1 MPGGSTCRRRP
12 PALLQSALM
21 DSHSQTLE
29 DVFPGDSAMA
39 REMRGRDWCLHPLGD
54 PRAWPEGLKVPLR
67 MMLLSRFE
75 MWLGWS
81 DDVFFFYNDAYIPT
95 LGEKHPKA
103 LGTPMRIVWKEIYH
117 DVEDRVIS
125 VMRDSVAT
133 WDKALQLLLVRRG
146 YPEET
151 YHTFSYSPL
160 RGDVG
165 VTEGLMC
172 VVSEETE
179 RVIGERRLETLR
191 TLALSLL
198 LVHSRDQ
205 IIAGVESALRSNQQ
219 DFPFAHIRLFN
230 TAERPQTGEL
240 GDVVWPFANVL
251 DGAASTRFK
260 VDGLVQ
266 HLPKGAWTIPPR
278 EALIVPITKA
288 GQVAPGGA
296 LVLGLNPYCPE
307 DQEITGFAQ
316 LIAAQIAGALAV
328 VDARASEAAEVER
341 LRDLFAQSPSFI
353 AVLRGPEHR
362 FELTNPGYQKL
373 IGHRDVIGKTVR
385 EALPEVDGQAYFGM
399 LDSVYTTGKPVIG
412 QSAEVTIQSTPGG
425 EPELRFVD
433 FVYQPIR
440 DAQGVVTGIFVEGI
454 DITSAHDSAAALR
467 ESEARFRTF
476 AQAIPNHF
484 WTSFPSG
491 YLDWFNDQTL
501 AYTGRTTESLVG
513 DRWTDIVHPDD
524 LARAAEAWAHS
535 LASGDDYEIEFR
547 ILRGDGEY
555 LWHLVRALP
564 MRDDKGV
571 ITRWIGTNTDI
582 HARRLSEESSTAE
595 RERIWNSTNDLMGTA
610 GTDGYL
616 KSVNPAWSRLLGRS
630 EAELLER
637 PFTDIIDPADHP
649 KVAATIER
657 LMRGE
662 AVNDLEDRLIH
673 KDGSAS
679 LIAWSA
685 EPAGDH
691 FYIVGRNVTQQRL
704 AEDALRQSQ
713 KMEAVGQLTGG
724 IAHDFNNLLQGITGS
739 LDLVQKRISQ
749 GRTNELERFIS
760 GAMTAANRAAALT
773 HRLLA
778 FSRRQPLDPRS
789 VKANPLVAS
798 MEDLLRRTLGE
809 HIELELVLSG
819 GLWLTLCDPNQLE
832 SALLNL
838 AINARDAMPDGGKL
852 IIETHNAHL
861 DNAYVARQ
869 RDVSAGQYVCIG
881 VTDTGTGMSAET
893 IAKAFDPFFTTKPI
907 GQGTGL
913 GLSMIYGFARQSEGY
928 AKIYSEL
935 GKGTTFKLYLPRH
948 RGESGDDDA
957 LPELSDAHN
966 AYVGETVLVV
976 EDEPVVRGLIVE
988 LLTELGYH
996 TLEASDGPKGLEVLQ
1011 SKRHIDL
1018 LVTDIGLPG
1027 LNGRQ
1032 VADAGRLLRP
1042 DLKILFMTGYAENA
1056 ALASGFLDHGMAMIT
1071 KPFAMEALATRVRE
1085 TLEGS

>member
-1 MPGGSTCRRRP
+1 
-12 PALLQSALM
+12 M
-21 DSHSQTLE
+21 DRLSQTLD
-29 DVFPGDSAMA
+29 DVFPGDSMMA
-39 REMRGRDWCLHPLGD
+39 REMRSRDWSTHPLGD

-117 DVEDRVIS
+117 DVEDRVVS

-160 RGDVG
+160 RGDAG
-165 VTEGLMC
+165 ATEGLMC

-230 TAERPQTGEL
+230 TAERPQTGAL
-240 GDVVWPFANVL
+240 GDVAWPFANVL

-260 VDGLVQ
+260 LDGLVQ
-266 HLPKGAWTIPPR
+266 HLPKGAWTIPAR

-288 GQVAPGGA
+288 GQTTPGGA
-296 LVLGLNPYCPE
+296 LVLGLNPYRPE
-307 DQEITGFAQ
+307 DQDITGFAQ
-316 LIAAQIAGALAV
+316 LIAAQIAGALAT

-362 FELTNPGYQKL
+362 FEMTNPGYQKL
-373 IGHRDVIGKTVR
+373 VGHRDVIGKTVR
-385 EALPEVDGQAYFGM
+385 DALPEIDGQAYFGM
-399 LDSVYTTGKPVIG
+399 LDSVYSTGQPVVG
-412 QSAEVTIQSTPGG
+412 QSAEVMIQTKPGG

-440 DAQGVVTGIFVEGI
+440 DAQGAVTGIFVEGI

-467 ESEARFRTF
+467 ESESRFRTF

-484 WTSFPSG
+484 WTSLPSG
-491 YLDWFNDQTL
+491 HLDWFNDQTL
-501 AYTGRTTESLVG
+501 AYTGRTSASLIG
-513 DRWTDIVHPDD
+513 DRWAEIVHPDD
-524 LARAAEAWAHS
+524 IERAAEAWAHS
-535 LASGDDYEIEFR
+535 LVSGDDYEIEFR
-547 ILRGDGEY
+547 ILRADGEY

-564 MRDDKGV
+564 MRDDKGA

-582 HARRLSEESSTAE
+582 HARRLSEASNAAE
-595 RERIWNSTNDLMGTA
+595 RERIWSSTNDLMGMA
-610 GTDGYL
+610 GTDGFL
-616 KSVNPAWSRLLGRS
+616 KSVNPAWTRLLGYS
-630 EAELLER
+630 ETELLSR
-637 PFTDIIDPADHP
+637 PFTEIIDPADHP
-649 KVAATIER
+649 KVAATVER

-673 KDGSAS
+673 KDGSQS

-704 AEDALRQSQ
+704 AEDALRQAQ

-778 FSRRQPLDPRS
+778 FSRRQPLDPRP

-809 HIELELVLSG
+809 RIELELVLSG

-852 IIETHNAHL
+852 IIETNNAHL
-861 DNAYVARQ
+861 DNAYVAKQ
-869 RDVSAGQYVCIG
+869 RDVRAGQYVCIG

-893 IAKAFDPFFTTKPI
+893 IAKAFEPFFTTKPI

-948 RGESGDDDA
+948 RGDTADDDA
-957 LPELSDAHN
+957 VPELSDAHS

-996 TLEASDGPKGLEVLQ
+996 TLEASDGPKGLEMLQ

-1042 DLKILFMTGYAENA
+1042 ELKILFMTGYAENA

-1085 TLEGS
+1085 TLEG

>member
-1 MPGGSTCRRRP
+1 
-12 PALLQSALM
+12 M
-21 DSHSQTLE
+21 DNHSQTFD

-39 REMRGRDWCLHPLGD
+39 AEMRSRDWSTHPLGD
-54 PRAWPEGLKVPLR
+54 PRAWPDGLKVPLR

-95 LGEKHPKA
+95 LGEKHPGA
-103 LGTPMRIVWKEIYH
+103 LGVPMRIVWKEVYH
-117 DVEDRVIS
+117 DVEDRVVS

-133 WDKALQLLLVRRG
+133 WDKALLLLLTRRG

-160 RGDVG
+160 RGDARA
-165 VTEGLMC
+165 TEGLMC

-179 RVIGERRLETLR
+179 RVISERRLETLR

-198 LVHSRDQ
+198 LVHTRDN
-205 IIAGVESALRSNQQ
+205 IVSGVESALRSNQF
-219 DFPFAHIRLFN
+219 DFPFSQIFLFDKI
-230 TAERPQTGEL
+230 ERPHMGAL
-240 GDVVWPFANVL
+240 GSIPWPFANVL
-251 DGAASTRFK
+251 DGAASDRIK
-260 VDGLVQ
+260 LDGLV
-266 HLPKGAWTIPPR
+266 PDPPMGAWKIPPR
-278 EALIVPITKA
+278 EVLIVPITKA
-288 GQVAPGGA
+288 GQTAPSGA
-296 LVLGLNPYCPE
+296 LVLGLNPYRRE
-307 DQEITGFAQ
+307 DNEIVGFAQ
-316 LIAAQIAGALAV
+316 LIAAQVAGALAT
-328 VDARASEAAEVER
+328 VDARASEAAETGR
-341 LRDLFAQSPSFI
+341 LRELFAQSPSFI
-353 AVLRGPEHR
+353 AVLRGQDHR

-373 IGHRDVIGKTVR
+373 IGHRDVIGKSAHD
-385 EALPEVDGQAYFGM
+385 ALPEVEGQGFFEL
-399 LDSVYTTGKPVIG
+399 LDKVYATGEPFTG
-412 QSAEVTIQSTPGG
+412 QSTPLTIQATPNAA
-425 EPELRFVD
+425 PEQRFID

-440 DAQGVVTGIFVEGI
+440 DSSGSVTGIFVEGI
-454 DITSAHDSAAALR
+454 DVTDAHDSAAALR

-484 WTSFPSG
+484 WTSAPNG
-491 YLDWFNDQTL
+491 LLDWFNDQTL
-501 AYTGRTTESLVG
+501 AYTGRSFEALVG
-513 DRWTDIVHPDD
+513 EQWSTIVHPDD
-524 LARAAEAWAHS
+524 LARARVAWSEA
-535 LASGDDYEIEFR
+535 LTTGGDYEIEFR
-547 ILRGDGEY
+547 ILRADGEY

-564 MRDDKGV
+564 MRDDAGV

-582 HARRLSEESSTAE
+582 HARKLSEASSTAE
-595 RERIWNSTNDLMGTA
+595 RERIWSSTNDLMGTA
-610 GTDGYL
+610 GADGYL
-616 KSVNPAWSRLLGRS
+616 KSVNPAWSRLLGHDD
-630 EAELLER
+630 EFLLSR
-637 PFTDIIDPADHP
+637 PFFEFIDPADHA
-649 KVAATIER
+649 KVIATIAR
-657 LMRGE
+657 LMQGE

-673 KDGSAS
+673 KDGSHS

-685 EPAGDH
+685 EPAGDT

-704 AEDALRQSQ
+704 AEDALRQAQ

-749 GRTNELERFIS
+749 GRTNELDRFIS

-778 FSRRQPLDPRS
+778 FSRRQPLDPRP

-809 HIELELVLSG
+809 RIELELVLSG

-852 IIETHNAHL
+852 IIETNNAHL
-861 DNAYVARQ
+861 DNAYVAKQ
-869 RDVSAGQYVCIG
+869 RDVRAGQYVCIG

-893 IAKAFDPFFTTKPI
+893 MAKAFDPFFTTKPI

-948 RGESGDDDA
+948 RGDSAEDES
-957 LPELSDAHN
+957 LPELSDAHT

-996 TLEASDGPKGLEVLQ
+996 TLEASDGPKGLEILQ

-1018 LVTDIGLPG
+1018 LVTDIGLPV

-1071 KPFAMEALATRVRE
+1071 KPFAMEAFATRVRE
-1085 TLEGS
+1085 TLESN

>member
-1 MPGGSTCRRRP
+1 
-12 PALLQSALM
+12 M
-21 DSHSQTLE
+21 DRFSHSLE
-29 DVFPGDSAMA
+29 DVFPGNSEMA
-39 REMRGRDWCLHPLGD
+39 RQMRARDWSTHPLGD
-54 PRAWPEGLKVPLR
+54 PRSWPEGLKVPLR
-67 MMLLSRFE
+67 MMLQSRFE

-81 DDVFFFYNDAYIPT
+81 DDIFFFYNDAYIPT
-95 LGEKHPKA
+95 LGAKHPQA
-103 LGTPMRIVWKEIYH
+103 LGVPMRIVWKEVFGA
-117 DVEDRVIS
+117 VEDRVMS
-125 VMRDSVAT
+125 VMRDNTAT
-133 WDKALQLLLVRRG
+133 WDEALQLFLERSG
-146 YPEET
+146 FTEET

-160 RGDVG
+160 RGDG
-165 VTEGLMC
+165 GSTEGLMC
-172 VVSEETE
+172 VVTEVTE
-179 RVIGERRLETLR
+179 RVINERRLETLR
-191 TLALSLL
+191 TLAISLL
-198 LVHSRDQ
+198 LVHTRDQ
-205 IIAGVESALRSNQQ
+205 IVSGGERALGSNAN
-219 DFPFAHIRLFN
+219 DFPFVQIYLFDN
-230 TAERPQTGEL
+230 IDRPHAGSGAQMGRIA
-240 GDVVWPFANVL
+240 WPFDL
-251 DGAASTRFK
+251 IQDGASSER
-260 VDGLVQ
+260 VQ
-266 HLPKGAWTIPPR
+266 VKDFVADPPKGSWPIPPR

-288 GQVAPGGA
+288 GQSTASGA
-296 LVLGLNPYCPE
+296 LVIGLNPYRPY
-307 DQEITGFAQ
+307 DKDILGFAQ
-316 LIAAQIAGALAV
+316 LVASQLAGALAT
-328 VDARASEAAEVER
+328 VDARASEAAETER

-353 AVLRGPEHR
+353 AVLRGPDHR

-373 IGHRDVIGKTVR
+373 IGHREVIGKTVR
-385 EALPEVDGQAYFGM
+385 EALPEVEGQAYFSM
-399 LDSVYTTGKPVIG
+399 LDTVYRTGVPVVG
-412 QSAEVTIQSTPGG
+412 QSSEVVIRMDPDS
-425 EPELRFVD
+425 EPQLRFID
-433 FVYQPIR
+433 FVYQPMR
-440 DAQGVVTGIFVEGI
+440 DSNGIVTGIFVEGI
-454 DITSAHDSAAALR
+454 DITSAHDSAVALR
-467 ESEARFRTF
+467 ESESRFRTF

-484 WTSFPSG
+484 WTSLPSG
-491 YLDWFNDQTL
+491 SLDWFNDQTL
-501 AYTGRTTESLVG
+501 VYTGRTSDQLVG
-513 DRWTDIVHPDD
+513 NRWAEIVHPDD
-524 LARAAEAWAHS
+524 LTRAMDSWQHS
-535 LASGDDYEIEFR
+535 LQSGEDYEIEFR
-547 ILRGDGEY
+547 IRRADGAY

-564 MRDDKGV
+564 MRDQQGN

-582 HARRLSEESSTAE
+582 HARRLSEETSTAE

-610 GTDGYL
+610 GVDNRL
-616 KSVNPAWSRLLGRS
+616 KSVNPAWSRLLGYT
-630 EAELLER
+630 EDELLSR
-637 PFTDIIDPADHP
+637 PFTDIIDPADHA
-649 KVAATIER
+649 KVAATVAR
-657 LMRGE
+657 LINGE
-662 AVNDLEDRLIH
+662 AVDDLEDRLIH
-673 KDGSAS
+673 KDGSTS

-685 EPAGDH
+685 EPAGEH

-749 GRTNELERFIS
+749 GRTGELERFIS

-778 FSRRQPLDPRS
+778 FSRRQPLDPRP

-809 HIELELVLSG
+809 RIELELVLSG

-852 IIETHNAHL
+852 IIETSNAHL

-869 RDVSAGQYVCIG
+869 RDVRAGQYICIS
-881 VTDTGTGMSAET
+881 VTDTGIGMDSET
-893 IAKAFDPFFTTKPI
+893 IAKAFEPFFTTKPI

-928 AKIYSEL
+928 AKIYSEV

-948 RGESGDDDA
+948 RGEATDDDA
-957 LPELSDAHN
+957 LPDLTDAHG

-996 TLEASDGPKGLEVLQ
+996 TLEASDGPKGLEILQ

-1042 DLKILFMTGYAENA
+1042 TLKILFMTGYAENA

-1085 TLEGS
+1085 TLESN

>member
-1 MPGGSTCRRRP
+1 
-12 PALLQSALM
+12 M
-21 DSHSQTLE
+21 DRYSQNLD

-39 REMRGRDWCLHPLGD
+39 RQMRARDWSTHPLGD

-81 DDVFFFYNDAYIPT
+81 EEVFFFYNDAYIPT

-117 DVEDRVIS
+117 NVEDRVVS

-133 WDKALQLLLVRRG
+133 WDKALQLLLIRRG

-160 RGDVG
+160 RGDAG
-165 VTEGLMC
+165 TTEGLMC

-198 LVHSRDQ
+198 LVHTRDQ
-205 IIAGVESALRSNQQ
+205 LVTSVESALRSNQH
-219 DFPFAHIRLFN
+219 DFPFAHLRLFGK
-230 TAERPQTGEL
+230 TERLRASQL
-240 GDVVWPFANVL
+240 GDAAWPFGSIL
-251 DGAASTRFK
+251 DGAASARFK
-260 VDGLVQ
+260 LDDLVQ
-266 HLPKGAWTIPPR
+266 DPPRGAWTIPPC
-278 EALIVPITKA
+278 EALIVPIATA
-288 GQVAPGGA
+288 GQATPSGA
-296 LVLGLNPYCPE
+296 LVLGLNPYRPE
-307 DQEITGFAQ
+307 DNDITGFAQ
-316 LIAAQIAGALAV
+316 LIAAQIAGALAT

-353 AVLRGPEHR
+353 AVLRGPNHR
-362 FELTNPGYQKL
+362 FEMTNPGYQKM
-373 IGHRDVIGKTVR
+373 IGHRNVIGKTVR
-385 EALPEVDGQAYFGM
+385 DALPEVDGQAYFGM
-399 LDSVYTTGKPVIG
+399 LDSVYSTGQPVVG
-412 QSAEVTIQSTPGG
+412 QSAQVTIQATPGG
-425 EPELRFVD
+425 EPELRYID

-440 DAQGVVTGIFVEGI
+440 DSHGNVTGIFVEGI
-454 DITSAHDSAAALR
+454 DITSAHASAAALR
-467 ESEARFRTF
+467 ESESRFRTF
-476 AQAIPNHF
+476 TQAIPNHF
-484 WTSFPSG
+484 WTSLPNG
-491 YLDWFNDQTL
+491 HLDWFNDQML

-513 DRWTDIVHPDD
+513 NRWTEIVHPDD
-524 LARAAEAWAHS
+524 LARATEAWTHS

-547 ILRGDGEY
+547 ILRADGDY
-555 LWHLVRALP
+555 LWHVVRALP
-564 MRDDKGV
+564 MRDERGA

-582 HARRLSEESSTAE
+582 HARRMSEATSSAE
-595 RERIWNSTNDLMGTA
+595 RERIWNSTTDLMGTA

-616 KSVNPAWSRLLGRS
+616 KSVNPAWSRLLGYT

-649 KVAATIER
+649 KVVATVER
-657 LMRGE
+657 LVRGE
-662 AVNDLEDRLIH
+662 AVDDLEDRLIH

-685 EPAGDH
+685 EPAGEN

-704 AEDALRQSQ
+704 AEDALRQAQ

-778 FSRRQPLDPRS
+778 FSRRQPLDPRP

-809 HIELELVLSG
+809 RIELELVLSG

-852 IIETHNAHL
+852 IIETNNAHL
-861 DNAYVARQ
+861 DNVYVARQ
-869 RDVSAGQYVCIG
+869 RDVRAGQYICIG
-881 VTDTGTGMSAET
+881 VTDTGIGMSEET
-893 IAKAFDPFFTTKPI
+893 IAKAFEPFFTTKPI

-948 RGESGDDDA
+948 RGETADDDA
-957 LPELSDAHN
+957 MPELSDAHS

-988 LLTELGYH
+988 LLMELGYH

-1042 DLKILFMTGYAENA
+1042 KLKILFMTGYAENA

-1071 KPFAMEALATRVRE
+1071 KPFAMEAFATRVRE
-1085 TLEGS
+1085 TLEAV

>member
-1 MPGGSTCRRRP
+1 
-12 PALLQSALM
+12 M

-29 DVFPGDSAMA
+29 DVFPGSSKMAAAM
-39 REMRGRDWCLHPLGD
+39 RVKDWSKTSLGD
-54 PRAWPEGLKVPLR
+54 PRAWPEGLKVPLQ
-67 MMLLSRFE
+67 MMLQSRFE
-75 MWLGWS
+75 MWLGWG
-81 DDVFFFYNDAYIPT
+81 DDILFFYNDAYIPT
-95 LGEKHPKA
+95 LGDKHTNA
-103 LGTPMRIVWKEIYH
+103 LGTPMSVVWKEVYLA
-117 DVEDRVIS
+117 VEDRVTS

-133 WDKALQLLLVRRG
+133 WDEALMLLLERSG

-160 RGDVG
+160 RGDAG
-165 VTEGLMC
+165 TTGGLMC
-172 VVSEETE
+172 VVTEVTE

-198 LVHSRDQ
+198 LVHTRDN
-205 IIAGVESALRSNQQ
+205 IVSGVESALRSNQH
-219 DFPFAHIRLFN
+219 DFPFSQIHLFDN
-230 TAERPQTGEL
+230 VERVHASAGL
-240 GDVVWPFANVL
+240 KAAAWPFL
-251 DGAASTRFK
+251 DIRDGAASSRFRL
-260 VDGLVQ
+260 DGL
-266 HLPKGAWTIPPR
+266 LADPPGGAWDKPPR
-278 EALIVPITKA
+278 EALIVPIIKA
-288 GQVAPGGA
+288 GQTAPTGA
-296 LVLGLNPYCPE
+296 LVLGLNPYRPE
-307 DQEITGFAQ
+307 DKEILGFAQ
-316 LIAAQIAGALAV
+316 LIASQIAGALAT
-328 VDARASEAAEVER
+328 VDARASEAAETER

-353 AVLRGPEHR
+353 AVLRGTEHR

-373 IGHRDVIGKTVR
+373 IGHRDVIGLTVR
-385 EALPEVDGQAYFGM
+385 EAVPEVEGQGFFEL
-399 LDSVYTTGKPVIG
+399 LDKVYATGESFIG
-412 QSAEVTIQSTPGG
+412 QSLPLTIQATLGAA
-425 EPELRFVD
+425 PELRYVD

-440 DAQGVVTGIFVEGI
+440 DATGAVTGIFVEGI
-454 DITSAHDSAAALR
+454 DVTLAHDSAAALR
-467 ESEARFRTF
+467 DSEARFRTF

-484 WTSFPSG
+484 WTAMPDG
-491 YLDWFNDQTL
+491 MLDWFNDQTL
-501 AYTGRTTESLVG
+501 GYTGRTTVSLLG
-513 DRWTDIVHPDD
+513 DRWAEIVHPDD
-524 LARAAEAWAHS
+524 LQRAASAWAHS
-535 LASGDDYEIEFR
+535 LTTGADYEIEFR
-547 ILRGDGEY
+547 ILRADGNY

-564 MRDDKGV
+564 MRDDTGA

-582 HARRLSEESSTAE
+582 HARIMSEASSTAE
-595 RERIWNSTNDLMGTA
+595 RERIWSSTNDLMGTA

-616 KSVNPAWSRLLGRS
+616 KSVNPAWSRLLGYDD
-630 EAELLER
+630 EFLLSR
-637 PFTDIIDPADHP
+637 PFFDIIDPADHAE
-649 KVAATIER
+649 VIATVER

-673 KDGSAS
+673 KDGSQS
-679 LIAWSA
+679 LIAWAA
-685 EPAGDH
+685 EPAGDI

-704 AEDALRQSQ
+704 AEEALRQSQ

-749 GRTNELERFIS
+749 GRTNELDRFIS

-778 FSRRQPLDPRS
+778 FSRRQPLDPRPI
-789 VKANPLVAS
+789 KANPLVAS

-809 HIELELVLSG
+809 RIELELVLSG

-852 IIETHNAHL
+852 IIETGNAHL

-869 RDVSAGQYVCIG
+869 RDVRAGQYVCIG
-881 VTDTGTGMSAET
+881 VTDTGTGMSSET
-893 IAKAFDPFFTTKPI
+893 MAKAFDPFFTTKPI

-948 RGESGDDDA
+948 RGESAEDEA
-957 LPELSDAHN
+957 LPELSDAHS

-988 LLTELGYH
+988 LLTELGYRM
-996 TLEASDGPKGLEVLQ
+996 LEASDGPKGLEMLQ
-1011 SKRHIDL
+1011 SKHHIDL

-1042 DLKILFMTGYAENA
+1042 GLKVLFMTGYAENA
-1056 ALASGFLDHGMAMIT
+1056 ALASGFLDPGMAMIT

-1085 TLEGS
+1085 TLEGSG

>member
-1 MPGGSTCRRRP
+1 
-12 PALLQSALM
+12 M

-39 REMRGRDWCLHPLGD
+39 AQMRAKDWSKTPLGD
-54 PRAWPEGLKVPLR
+54 PRAWPEGLKVPLQ
-67 MMLLSRFE
+67 MMLQSRFE
-75 MWLGWS
+75 MWLGWG
-81 DDVFFFYNDAYIPT
+81 DNVHFFYNDAYIPT
-95 LGEKHPKA
+95 LGEKHPDA
-103 LGTPMRIVWKEIYH
+103 LGTPMHIVWKEIYH

-160 RGDVG
+160 RGDSG
-165 VTEGLMC
+165 ATGGLMC

-198 LVHSRDQ
+198 LVHTRDN
-205 IIAGVESALRSNQQ
+205 IVSGVESALRSNQN
-219 DFPFAHIRLFN
+219 DFPFSQIHLFDKV
-230 TAERPQTGEL
+230 ERTHTCENL
-240 GDVVWPFANVL
+240 KSIVWPFSGIL
-251 DGAASTRFK
+251 DGADSERFALA
-260 VDGLVQ
+260 GLVTD
-266 HLPKGAWTIPPR
+266 PPMGAWKMPPR
-278 EALIVPITKA
+278 DALIVPITKA
-288 GQVAPGGA
+288 GQTVPSGA
-296 LVLGLNPYCPE
+296 LVLGLNPYRPE
-307 DQEITGFAQ
+307 DKEILGFAQ
-316 LIAAQIAGALAV
+316 VIAAQVAGALATI
-328 VDARASEAAEVER
+328 DARASEVAETER
-341 LRDLFAQSPSFI
+341 LRELFAQSPSFM

-362 FELTNPGYQKL
+362 FDLTNPGYQKL
-373 IGHRDVIGKTVR
+373 IGHRDVIGLTVR
-385 EALPEVDGQAYFGM
+385 EALPDIEGQGFLEL
-399 LDSVYTTGKPVIG
+399 LDSVYETGEPFIG
-412 QSAEVTIQSTPGG
+412 QSVALRIQRTHGAPAED
-425 EPELRFVD
+425 RFVD
-433 FVYQPIR
+433 FVFQPIR
-440 DAQGVVTGIFVEGI
+440 DASGAVTGIFVEGI
-454 DITSAHDSAAALR
+454 DVTEVHDSAAALR
-467 ESEARFRTF
+467 DSENRFRAF

-484 WTSFPSG
+484 WTALPNGS
-491 YLDWFNDQTL
+491 LDWCNHQTL
-501 AYTGRTTESLVG
+501 AYSGRSIEALLG
-513 DRWTDIVHPDD
+513 NKWAEIVHPDD
-524 LARAAEAWAHS
+524 QPRASASWSHS
-535 LASGDDYEIEFR
+535 LSTGEDYDIEFR
-547 ILRGDGEY
+547 LRRADGNY
-555 LWHLVRALP
+555 LWHLARALP
-564 MRDDKGV
+564 MRDEKGR

-582 HARRLSEESSTAE
+582 HARKISEATSTAE

-610 GTDGYL
+610 GIDGYL
-616 KSVNPAWSRLLGRS
+616 KSVNPAWTRLLGHS
-630 EAELLER
+630 EAELLAK
-637 PFTDIIDPADHP
+637 PLLDIVEAEDHP
-649 KVAATIER
+649 KVVATVER

-673 KDGSAS
+673 KDGSNS

-704 AEDALRQSQ
+704 AEDALRQAQ

-778 FSRRQPLDPRS
+778 FSRRQPLDPRP

-809 HIELELVLSG
+809 QIELELVLSG

-852 IIETHNAHL
+852 IIETNNAHL
-861 DNAYVARQ
+861 DNTYVARQ
-869 RDVSAGQYVCIG
+869 RDVRAGQYVCIG
-881 VTDTGTGMSAET
+881 VTDTGTGMNPET

-928 AKIYSEL
+928 AKIYSEV

-948 RGESGDDDA
+948 RGASTDDEA
-957 LPELSDAHN
+957 LPDLSDAHS
-966 AYVGETVLVV
+966 ADIGETVLVV
-976 EDEPVVRGLIVE
+976 EDEPVVRGLIIE
-988 LLTELGYH
+988 LLTELGYR
-996 TLEASDGPKGLEVLQ
+996 TLEASDGPKGLEILQ
-1011 SKRHIDL
+1011 SKRPIDL

-1042 DLKILFMTGYAENA
+1042 GLKILFMTGYAENA

-1071 KPFAMEALATRVRE
+1071 KPFAMEAFATRVRE
-1085 TLEGS
+1085 TLERS

>member
-1 MPGGSTCRRRP
+1 
-12 PALLQSALM
+12 M

-29 DVFPGDSAMA
+29 NVFPGDSAMA
-39 REMRGRDWCLHPLGD
+39 ALMRAKDWSQTPLGD
-54 PRAWPEGLKVPLR
+54 PRTWPEGLKVPLQ
-67 MMLLSRFE
+67 MMLQSRFE
-75 MWLGWS
+75 MWLGWG
-81 DDVFFFYNDAYIPT
+81 DDVLFFYNDAYIPT
-95 LGEKHPKA
+95 LGDKHPDA

-117 DVEDRVIS
+117 DVEDRVVS

-133 WDKALQLLLVRRG
+133 WDDALQLIMIRYGVFQ
-146 YPEET
+146 ET

-160 RGDVG
+160 RGDTG
-165 VTEGLMC
+165 TPGGLMC
-172 VVSEETE
+172 VVTEVTE
-179 RVIGERRLETLR
+179 RVIGERRLEMLR

-198 LVHSRDQ
+198 LVHTRDH
-205 IIAGVESALRSNQQ
+205 IVSGVESALRSNQH
-219 DFPFAHIRLFN
+219 DFPFSQIYLFDKVERTHVSDRL
-230 TAERPQTGEL
+230 TSVT
-240 GDVVWPFANVL
+240 WPFDEIL
-251 DGAASTRFK
+251 EGSASHRFPLERLIA
-260 VDGLVQ
+260 DP
-266 HLPKGAWTIPPR
+266 PKGPWKIAPS

-288 GQVAPGGA
+288 GQTAPLGA
-296 LVLGLNPYCPE
+296 LVLGLNPFRPT
-307 DQEITGFAQ
+307 DKEILGFAQ
-316 LIAAQIAGALAV
+316 LIAAQVGGALAT
-328 VDARASEAAEVER
+328 VDARASEAAETER

-353 AVLRGPEHR
+353 AVLRGTEHR

-385 EALPEVDGQAYFGM
+385 EAVPEIEGQGFFEL
-399 LDSVYTTGKPVIG
+399 LDNVYKTGTPFTG
-412 QSAEVTIQSTPGG
+412 QSVPITIQSTPGAS
-425 EPELRFVD
+425 PELRYID

-440 DAQGVVTGIFVEGI
+440 DATDTVTGIFVEGI
-454 DITSAHDSAAALR
+454 DVTLAHDSAAALR
-467 ESEARFRTF
+467 DSEARFRTF

-484 WTSFPSG
+484 WTALPDG
-491 YLDWFNDQTL
+491 MLDWFNDQTL
-501 AYTGRTTESLVG
+501 AYTGRTTESLLG
-513 DRWTDIVHPDD
+513 DRWTQIVHPDD
-524 LARAAEAWAHS
+524 LQRAGAAWAHS
-535 LASGDDYEIEFR
+535 LATGEDYEIEFR
-547 ILRGDGEY
+547 ILRADGEY

-564 MRDDKGV
+564 MRDDKGA

-582 HARRLSEESSTAE
+582 HARRMSEESSTAE

-610 GTDGYL
+610 GTDGFL
-616 KSVNPAWSRLLGRS
+616 KSVNPAWTRLLGHS
-630 EAELLER
+630 EAELLSK
-637 PFTDIIDPADHP
+637 PFFDIIDGDDHA
-649 KVAATIER
+649 KVVNTVER
-657 LMRGE
+657 LIRGE

-673 KDGSAS
+673 KDGSQS

-778 FSRRQPLDPRS
+778 FSRRQPLDPRP

-809 HIELELVLSG
+809 RIELELVLSG
-819 GLWLTLCDPNQLE
+819 GLWLTLCDANQLE

-852 IIETHNAHL
+852 IIETGNAHL
-861 DNAYVARQ
+861 DNAYVAKQ
-869 RDVSAGQYVCIG
+869 RDVRAGQYVCIG

-893 IAKAFDPFFTTKPI
+893 MAKAFDPFFTTKPI

-948 RGESGDDDA
+948 RGDTAEDEV
-957 LPELSDAHN
+957 LPELSDAHS

-988 LLTELGYH
+988 LLNELGYH
-996 TLEASDGPKGLEVLQ
+996 TLEAPDGPKGLEMLQ

-1042 DLKILFMTGYAENA
+1042 GLKILFMTGYAENA

-1085 TLEGS
+1085 TLEAN